1 MRSSLLLLLS
11 IPLLAQTYSAV
22 SVTDISHSA
31 ATIKWTTSVATGSYI
46 KYGTT
51 VAYGSVSEASHSYT
65 TAHEWFI
72 SGLNAN
78 TLYNYQLCSTSGSC
92 DATNRTLTTSAL
104 PSPHPAMPTLPTST
118 PVLPAMPTVWGTTAT
133 ITDCSTLQ
141 TAINNAAAADGN
153 ANHLISITKT
163 LDCSFNIDYSK
174 GSGGPAAINFPAKS
188 GANSSGTGQIVI
200 TTTGTLPPEGSRIT
214 SDYYSE
220 MPIWRVGPFVPERS
234 GPQSTGTCIAGQKY
248 WSFITSGWSLFECTV
263 PASNTYALTA
273 KTDFSGAIPLSCAVN
288 NSWYYKTDATD
299 PTSLYWCGNNK
310 LYAINTGNTPAGGAI
325 GFSAS
330 AHHYRISGIRFLA
343 TPTASGGIPASWA
356 EYAYNF
362 NFTYGVFDWYTNS
375 GINNIYL
382 DRIQVDVSYPY
393 RLRWT
398 AITTGTG
405 IILANSNI
413 ASDYHV
419 PTLGDSSG
427 CDACT
432 TSLIQ
437 LSGADNVLID
447 NNYVDS
453 TGITVF
459 ATDDDP
465 KMASTDVTV
474 KRNYFVNGNKHMSG
488 TAANTAYCGGCFFPS
503 RHQLEIKMGSRWLI
517 DGNYWDSH
525 FTSTNNQADL
535 WALSTRPSVNLVPIS
550 DVWFR
555 NNKAW
560 SIPNLAYVLGHN
572 DQPEQAA
579 ATTRTAFTNNLVWD
593 IDGLRYPTGG
603 TVREG
608 RGWRIF
614 SGAED
619 TIITGNTVLNAC
631 TGYAPYLALSDFGP
645 SEGLELWNNIST
657 GCLVPSPFAYLGRIN
672 VAGGTT
678 GLNAGW
684 PSTAGYSV
692 TNNATY
698 DGGGGLTGT
707 GYPSGNLW
715 PASLAAVQFADTT
728 TLDYRLKFSSTYA
741 PNGVGADVD
750 AIRAAYGEVY
760 NLRALSITS
769 SGATVYYTA
778 PDATTACTVEYGTSA
793 TAGTGTRVTDS
804 TGSRFRTKA
813 LTGLASG
820 TAYSF
825 RVYCSQMAAGTF
837 TTN

>member
-118 PVLPAMPTVWGTTAT
+118 PVLPAIPTVWGTTAT

-273 KTDFSGAIPLSCAVN
+273 KTDLSGAIPLSCAVN

-310 LYAINTGNTPAGGAI
+310 LYAINTGNTQAGGAI

-330 AHHYRISGIRFLA
+330 AHHYRITGIRFLA
-343 TPTASGGIPASWA
+343 TPTASGGVPASWA

-362 NFTYGVFDWYTNS
+362 NFMYGIFDWYTNS
-375 GINNIYL
+375 SINNIYL

-398 AITTGTG
+398 AITNGSD
-405 IILANSNI
+405 IIIVNSDV
-413 ASDYHV
+413 ASDYNV
-419 PTLGDSSG
+419 PTLGDSTG
-427 CDACT
+427 CDPCT
-432 TSLIQ
+432 TSFIQ
-437 LSGADNVLID
+437 LSGADNILLD
-447 NNYVDS
+447 NNKVDS
-453 TGITVF
+453 SGITVF
-459 ATDDDP
+459 GTDDTP
-465 KMASTDVTV
+465 SLSSTDVTV
-474 KRNYFVNGNKHMSG
+474 KRNYFVNGNKHMAG
-488 TAANTAYCGGCFFPS
+488 TAENTAYCGGCFFPS
-503 RHQLEIKMGSRWLI
+503 RHQLEIKIGARWLI
-517 DGNYWDSH
+517 DGNYFDSH
-525 FTSTNNQADL
+525 FASTNNQGDL
-535 WALSTRPSVNLVPIS
+535 IAISTRPGVNRLPIS
-550 DVWFR
+550 DVWVR
-555 NNKAW
+555 NNRMW
-560 SIPNLAYVLGHN
+560 SIPNGSYLIGHN
-572 DQPEQAA
+572 DNPEQAA
-579 ATTRTAFTNNLVWD
+579 ATTRIAWTNNLIYD
-593 IDGLRYPTGG
+593 IDGNRVPTGG
-603 TVREG
+603 TSREG
-608 RGWRIF
+608 HGWKFRD
-614 SGAED
+614 GTED
-619 TIITGNTVLNAC
+619 TVFQNNTVLSAC
-631 TGYAPYLALSDFGP
+631 TGYAPFLALADYQP
-645 SEGLELWNNIST
+645 NEGLELQGNIASA
-657 GCLVPSPFAYLGRIN
+657 CSVPLPYYYIGRIN
-672 VAGGTT
+672 VGGGTT
-678 GLNAGW
+678 GLAYGW
-684 PSTAGYSV
+684 PATTGYSV
-692 TNNATY
+692 TNNANY
-698 DGGGGLTGT
+698 DAGGGLTGT
-707 GYPSGNLW
+707 GYPSGNFW
-715 PASLAAVQFADTT
+715 PASLAAVGFADTAAV
-728 TLDYRLKFSSTYA
+728 DYRLKFSSTYA
-741 PNGVGADVD
+741 PNGVGADPD
-750 AIRAAYGEVY
+750 GIKATYGEVY
-760 NLRALSITS
+760 NNRVVPTTITTS
-769 SGATVYYTA
+769 QATISYTA
-778 PDATTACTVEYGTSA
+778 PDSAACTIRIQGKSDVVD
-793 TAGTGTRVTDS
+793 AG
-804 TGSRFRTKA
+804 GSRFRNTVFS
-813 LTGLASG
+813 GLSSA
-820 TAYSF
+820 TAYTYTIFCKQS
-825 RVYCSQMAAGTF
+825 VSGTF